1 MMKLIPY
8 RGKDHRFRKILVLI
22 MIGLSSA
29 GRSQDYF
36 VDVTEESG
44 IDHYFIP
51 YQGTFGGGVAVL
63 DFNNDGK
70 EDLFVAGGA
79 GSNALY
85 QNNGDGSFSDIID
98 KAGFEDLD
106 TLVTQ
111 GATTADV
118 NRDGNVDIFITAISS
133 KNGGA
138 KMEAPDMLYINNGDG
153 TFSNKTIN
161 YGLDKEHKFSTGATF
176 GDINR
181 DGYPDLFVGVFFE
194 NFSGRLDQY
203 SGLASSKSPPAWDL
217 LYINKEGKYFEEKSY
232 DYKLHYIGLGF
243 GGVFTDYDNDRDLDL
258 LVFNDFGY
266 KFTPN
271 KLFRNEYPKKRFTDV
286 SEHMGMDFGMSAMGI
301 AVGDYNNDGWLDY
314 FFSNILNAPLAVN
327 QGLGKPFLDL
337 SEELGASIRF
347 LTNKDGRPVSTI
359 SWGINFLDFDNDT
372 DLDLFIANG
381 SLNPDEKPI
390 PNVLLINDNHKFTKA
405 GLEAGLSD
413 TYIGRGSVTFDYDN
427 DGDLDLFI
435 VNQSSVSSNF
445 ENFDN
450 LSSRLYRNDAATGN
464 WMKIK
469 LEGSRSDI
477 NGIGSRVEVY
487 TDNVLMVREIDGGSS
502 HESQNSKIAHFGMK
516 EYKKADSLIVKWT
529 SGATQKLYDVKVNQT
544 IMLQEPFEFT
554 TWQKFMLFLLT
565 LPYV

>member
-1 MMKLIPY
+1 MNRLIPLRGINYVY
-8 RGKDHRFRKILVLI
+8 RMILILVLI
-22 MIGLSSA
+22 GLSSV

-36 VDVTEESG
+36 VDVSEGSG
-44 IDHYFIP
+44 IDHYFIT

-63 DFNNDGK
+63 DFNNDGH
-70 EDLFVAGGA
+70 EDLFIAGGA

-85 QNNGDGSFSDIID
+85 QNNGDGSFTNIID

-118 NRDGNVDIFITAISS
+118 NKDGYVDIFITAISS
-133 KNGGA
+133 KNGGTR
-138 KMEAPDMLYINNGDG
+138 MEAPDLLYINNGDG
-153 TFSNKTIN
+153 TFSNKTIT
-161 YGLDKEHKFSTGATF
+161 YGLDKERKFSTGATF
-176 GDINR
+176 GDINQ

-232 DYKLHYIGLGF
+232 DYNLHYIGLGF

-271 KLFRNEYPKKRFTDV
+271 KLFRNEFPKKKFTDV
-286 SEHMGMDFGMSAMGI
+286 SEQMGMDFGMSAMGI
-301 AVGDYNNDGWLDY
+301 AVGDYNNDGWFDY

-337 SEELGASIRF
+337 SNELGASIRF
-347 LTNKDGRPVSTI
+347 LTNKDGQPIQTI
-359 SWGINFLDFDNDT
+359 SWGVNFLDFDNDT
-372 DLDLFIANG
+372 DVDLFINMG

-390 PNVLLINDNHKFTKA
+390 PNVLLINDSKKFTQA
-405 GLEAGLSD
+405 GLESGLND

-435 VNQSSVSSNF
+435 VNQASVSANYENF
-445 ENFDN
+445 EN

-464 WMKIK
+464 WIKIK
-469 LEGSRSDI
+469 LEGSRSDA

-487 TDNVLMVREIDGGSS
+487 TDNVLMTREIDGGSS
-502 HESQNSKIAHFGMK
+502 HESQNSKIAHFGMN
-516 EYKKADSLIVKWT
+516 ESRAADSIIVKWT
-529 SGATQKLYDVKVNQT
+529 STVTQTLYDVKVNQT
-544 IMLQEPFEFT
+544 ITLQEPFEFT
-554 TWQKFMLFLLT
+554 TWQKFVLFLFSLH
-565 LPYV
+565 YV